1 MYGNACCTCAYPIG
15 HPRHKHHILLHNAQ
29 DDSSDI
35 VRQAA
40 VRTLA
45 VLVTL
50 SHDRD
55 KYDPLQALALRVIT
69 DRSERVVR
77 ATQAML
83 VPALA
88 QWACELQY
96 LCDRLYPAFCSAAA
110 AIIKV
115 SCSGVSVTRHSAQG
129 R

>member
-1 MYGNACCTCAYPIG
+1 MN
-15 HPRHKHHILLHNAQ
+15 HAQ

-55 KYDPLQALALRVIT
+55 KYDPLQALALRVIA

-96 LCDRLYPAFCSAAA
+96 LCDRLYPAFCTAAA
-110 AIIKV
+110 ALIKV
-115 SCSGVSVTRHSAQG
+115 RPRVSIVRHSSLSG
-129 R
+129 PVCLRNEFWR